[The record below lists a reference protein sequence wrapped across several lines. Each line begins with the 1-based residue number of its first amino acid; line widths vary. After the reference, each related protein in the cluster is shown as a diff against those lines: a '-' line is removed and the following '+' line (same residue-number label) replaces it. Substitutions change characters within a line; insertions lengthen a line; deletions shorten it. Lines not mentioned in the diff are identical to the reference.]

1 MSDRQV
7 EVAIIGGGTAG
18 SALALLLAQ
27 AGVAVTVIE
36 AEVASEF
43 KAGEGLPPSA
53 KRVLQRLGVWERFLA
68 NGHLPSH
75 GNRSVWGADQAVDA
89 DFLYNRDG
97 CGWHVDR
104 LVFDRM
110 LAEAAVE
117 AGATRLEPS
126 MVTDWQATPDGGWCL
141 QVTSSAGE
149 VQTLNASFVVDA
161 TGRKSWWAR
170 QQGVERLYAD
180 HLCALVGV
188 MTCAEHSDYS
198 ESLELKEKLDQ
209 DSFTMIEA
217 TEHGWWYTA
226 LLPEQ
231 QRVVAFLSDGD
242 LPETKAAR
250 TSSHWVATLEQT
262 RHIAPLLHDRGYL
275 LTGEPV
281 MLAANSSRLQRVTGA
296 SWLAIGDAAAAYD
309 PLSSQGI
316 LMAIACSLESAPRIV
331 RHFQGEESALAE
343 YAGFIDRTFQDYL
356 FKLIHYYDMES
367 RWVDT
372 PFWSR
377 RTLRRPTR

>member
-1 MSDRQV
+1 V
-7 EVAIIGGGTAG
+7 KVAIIGGGTAG

-27 AGVAVTVIE
+27 AGVATAVIE
-36 AEVASEF
+36 AEATSSF

-68 NGHLPSH
+68 DGHLPSY
-75 GNRSVWGADQAVDA
+75 GNRSIWGDDQAVDA

-104 LVFDRM
+104 VAFDRM

-117 AGATRLEPS
+117 AGAIRLEPCA
-126 MVTDWQATPDGGWCL
+126 VTDWQATADGGWNL
-141 QVTSSAGE
+141 EVTSDSGD

-188 MTCAEHSDYS
+188 MTAGESTEGLES
-198 ESLELKEKLDQ
+198 ESWEFEDEVDH

-217 TEHGWWYTA
+217 TQHGWWYTA
-226 LLPEQ
+226 LLPERK
-231 QRVVAFLSDGD
+231 RVVAFLSDGD
-242 LPETKAAR
+242 LSETKIAR
-250 TSSHWVATLEQT
+250 TSWRWVEGLEQT
-262 RHIAPLLHDRGYL
+262 RHIGPLLRERGYL
-275 LTGEPV
+275 LAGEPV
-281 MLAANSSRLQRVTGA
+281 MLAANSSRLQRVTGP

-316 LMAIACSLESAPRIV
+316 LMAIAGALESAPRII
-331 RHFQGEESALAE
+331 RHLQGDTGALTE
-343 YAGFIDRTFQDYL
+343 YASFIDRIFEDYL
-356 FKLIHYYDMES
+356 FKLVHYYDIES
-367 RWVDT
+367 RWPDA
-372 PFWSR
+372 PFWAR
-377 RTLRRPTR
+377 RTLRQPIS